1 MLSSLN
7 QFTNA
12 VISLCTPL
20 FDGSDDDELE
30 LRAMPVGEMPLVGKR
45 PDSDSPMS
53 VIPSDEDD
61 FARLLHAASAVLFDV
76 YRKLIKRGVWRAK
89 FAPVHQSLLQPACV
103 DGWGVF
109 LGSVELARLWGL
121 EKATYNKV
129 TNRLDKSTRLRLAV
143 CLNVSFKFAIGAD
156 RPARHVHIYVD
167 ADGNWHSLELAYLA
181 SVFLTPEE
189 KVMQH
194 EWALHMQEAQLQLEK
209 ILITTMALGSCLMCN
224 PCCIAEQRLETL
236 CNTASTTAHARVLA
250 VLAFWVRVA
259 LLPKHGLYVTYGGNA
274 EQLGNALLLCSMLAV
289 DLNFD
294 TFQLINSQF
303 PYDQRLLASLLI
315 DAAHEAATTF
325 GNPDFDLW
333 DFGFADG
340 GWPAARFVSKLSIR
354 RLYRATHVP

>member
-12 VISLCTPL
+12 VISLCTSS

-30 LRAMPVGEMPLVGKR
+30 LRSMPMGEMPLVGKR
-45 PDSDSPMS
+45 SDSDSPMS
-53 VIPSDEDD
+53 VIPSDEDN
-61 FARLLHAASAVLFDV
+61 FARLLHVASTLLFDV
-76 YRKLIKRGVWRAK
+76 YRKLIIRGVWRAK

-109 LGSVELARLWGL
+109 LGAVELARLWGL

-167 ADGNWHSLELAYLA
+167 DEKQSHSLELAYLA
-181 SVFLTPEE
+181 TLFLTEDE
-189 KVMQH
+189 KKFEQP
-194 EWALHMQEAQLQLEK
+194 WALHMQEAQLELEK
-209 ILITTMALGSCLMCN
+209 MLITTMALGPCLMSN
-224 PCCIAEQRLETL
+224 PCCIAEQKLESL
-236 CNTASTTAHARVLA
+236 CSTASTTAHARVLA

-274 EQLGNALLLCSMLAV
+274 DQLGNALLLCSMLCV

-303 PYDQRLLASLLI
+303 PYDQRMLASLLI

-325 GNPDFDLW
+325 GNEDFDLW
-333 DFGFADG
+333 DLGFTG
-340 GWPAARFVSKLSIR
+340 GEWPGARFVSKLSIR